1 MPEQGKNKLVFNN
14 YAARWFSPFVVYL
27 DLESLITPVST
38 VKDKPEIFSTSII
51 EQHQPCSYCIMVIE
65 RNNPTPIHFDT
76 YTGPDCMERLLAKL
90 EKLARFFYNQ
100 KRKVPIFNGVAP
112 SKKAYN
118 CCWICNNEFVN
129 DAEKVLDH
137 CHFTGI
143 FIGYAHNECNLKRRT
158 INFTPIVAHNMMDY
172 DMHHIVKALHSASQ
186 DTKINVIP
194 TNDEKFI
201 ALNFGV
207 HIETKK
213 RKTIEVTVYEYLRFI
228 DSFQFMPGSLDK
240 LIQTLPADK
249 FTILDNFYRGY
260 SADQR
265 KLLRKRE
272 VFPTHMLIRLKS
284 YLKHHCL
291 TFRTGKTVSEIIK
304 LISFKN
310 NLNNSEN
317 RSESST
323 VSISKTF
330 SSSI

>member
-1 MPEQGKNKLVFNN
+1 MFDN

-27 DLESLITPVST
+27 DLESLIIRVST
-38 VKDKPEIFSTSII
+38 VKNQPEISSTSII

-65 RNNPTPIHFDT
+65 RNSPTPIHFDI
-76 YTGPDCMERLLAKL
+76 YTEPDCMERLLSKL

-100 KRKVPIFNGVAP
+100 KRKFPIFNGVAP

-118 CCWICNNEFVN
+118 CCLICNNEFVN

-158 INFTPIVAHNMMDY
+158 INFTQIVAHNMMNY
-172 DMHHIVKALHSASQ
+172 GMHHVVKALHSASQ

-213 RKTIEVTVYEYLRFI
+213 RKTNEVTVYEYLRFI

-265 KLLRKRE
+265 KLLKKRV
-272 VFPTHMLIRLKS
+272 VFPTHMLIRSKS
-284 YLKHHCL
+284 HLKHHCL
-291 TFRTGKTVSEIIK
+291 TFRTGKTVSEIIQ
-304 LISFKN
+304 LISRKN
-310 NLNNSEN
+310 NLNNSGN
-317 RSESST
+317 CSVSST
-323 VSISKTF
+323 VSISKTS